1 MFNVEQCGYLMD
13 DAWRNRSVAND
24 HQDGNMN
31 RQDEESFASMATAA
45 TNISTFDTLTQA
57 LKMFDSEDAQN
68 WRILGLTSMLLVADT
83 IALILE

>member
-1 MFNVEQCGYLMD
+1 MAK
-13 DAWRNRSVAND
+13 DAWRSRYMATD
-24 HQDGNMN
+24 QDGNTT
-31 RQDEESFASMATAA
+31 RQNEESFASMAAA
-45 TNISTFDTLTQA
+45 AKNISTFDTLTQA